1 MAKNPFTNPDYL
13 GKFGLKETPY
23 STNPNERYLYLT
35 NDHKESINMIGRVIE
50 NRTGV
55 GLVKGKPGTGKTTV
69 MRYVFSQLSD
79 SEGFKVAVIE
89 NAGRFK
95 SEYQMILE
103 IMQAFGQD
111 CKGIDTKTRY
121 DQLATFILDQH
132 RKGVTPVLLIDEAQH
147 MSAPL
152 LESLRGML
160 NIETPEIGKLIQIFL
175 FAMPNIQKRLPYS
188 PSLKSRIG
196 VNVVD
201 LLGLTELETTE
212 MLKWRFLQAGGDNY
226 PFEPQAVSQ
235 IFIES
240 NGNPR
245 SICALAQVCLEYS
258 GRAGQLITPG
268 IVQEIAKNRL
278 LK

>member
-1 MAKNPFTNPDYL
+1 MARNPFTNPDYL
-13 GKFGLKETPY
+13 DKFGLRETPY

-50 NRTGV
+50 NRTGI

-69 MRYVFSQLSD
+69 MRYVFSQLNST
-79 SEGFKVAVIE
+79 EGFKVAVIE

-95 SEYQMILE
+95 SEYQMVLE
-103 IMQAFGQD
+103 IMQAFGEE
-111 CKGIDTKTRY
+111 CRGIDTKTRY
-121 DQLATFILDQH
+121 DQLAAFILKQH
-132 RKGVTPVLLIDEAQH
+132 ASGLTPVLLIDEAQH

-152 LESLRGML
+152 LESLRGLL
-160 NIETPEIGKLIQIFL
+160 NIETPETGKLVQIFL

-201 LLGLTELETTE
+201 LLGLTELETME
-212 MLKWRFLQAGGDNY
+212 MLKWRFLQAGGENY
-226 PFEPQAVSQ
+226 PFEPLAVAQ
-235 IFIES
+235 IYLES

-258 GRAGQLITPG
+258 GRSGQLITAE
-268 IVQEIAKNRL
+268 IVQSIAKDRL